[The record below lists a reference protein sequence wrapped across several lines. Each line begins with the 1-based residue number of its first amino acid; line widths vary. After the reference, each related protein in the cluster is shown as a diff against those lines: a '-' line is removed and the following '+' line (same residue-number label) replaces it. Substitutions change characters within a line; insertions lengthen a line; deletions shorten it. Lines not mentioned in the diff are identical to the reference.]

1 MPVGRAAKDG
11 GAEDAAGA
19 TSMPSL
25 HPLTRMVSHP
35 NKPDKAG
42 EIRSAGPVGVGSRL
56 RGELVQRPA
65 VRGLVVVTSSLETIA
80 RSRRAQVFNRSL
92 STAKTSE
99 SWRPVGCVQR

>member
-35 NKPDKAG
+35 NKPDKAAN
-42 EIRSAGPVGVGSRL
+42 IPVIAGGRFGSWIAAH
-56 RGELVQRPA
+56 GSFS
-65 VRGLVVVTSSLETIA
+65 VRRCE
-80 RSRRAQVFNRSL
+80 VF
-92 STAKTSE
+92 A
-99 SWRPVGCVQR
+99 G